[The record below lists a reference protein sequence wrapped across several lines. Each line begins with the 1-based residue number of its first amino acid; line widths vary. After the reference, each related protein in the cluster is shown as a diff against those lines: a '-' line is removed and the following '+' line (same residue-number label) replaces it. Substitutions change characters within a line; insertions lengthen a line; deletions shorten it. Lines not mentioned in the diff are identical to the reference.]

1 MYLAPAQADEL
12 LALARRTIVRRL
24 SSDETPVPE
33 SESVGPELLQPAGC
47 FVSLHV
53 CETHALRG
61 CVGRIEAVHPLVQVV
76 RETAVAALSDPR
88 FHRHPITIDEVPD
101 LEIEIS
107 VLSPLRPAEQPL
119 DFDLLNDGIV
129 LSVAGHNGVFLPQV
143 ARDTGWSREQL
154 LSRLCTEKL
163 GLPADAWQLPQ
174 ARLHVFSTLI
184 LGPVPLLE

>member
-1 MYLAPAQADEL
+1 MDLSPAQAEEL
-12 LALARRTIVRRL
+12 LAVARRTILRRL
-24 SSDETPVPE
+24 SGEEIPRPET
-33 SESVGPELLQPAGC
+33 ESVGAALLQPAGC

-53 CETHALRG
+53 RETHALRG
-61 CVGRIEAVHPLVQVV
+61 CVGRIEAVQPLIQIV

-88 FHRHPITIDEVPD
+88 FHRHPITIDEAPD

-107 VLSPLRPAEQPL
+107 VLSPLRPAEHPL

-129 LSVAGHNGVFLPQV
+129 LSLAGRTGVFLPQV

-163 GLPADAWQLPQ
+163 GLPPDAWQLPQ

-184 LGPVPLLE
+184 VGPMPLLE

>member
-1 MYLAPAQADEL
+1 MDLSPAQAEEL
-12 LALARRTIVRRL
+12 LAVARRTILRRL
-24 SSDETPVPE
+24 SGEEIPRPE
-33 SESVGPELLQPAGC
+33 AESAGAALLQPAGC

-53 CETHALRG
+53 RETHALRG
-61 CVGRIEAVHPLVQVV
+61 CVGRIEAVQPLIQIV
-76 RETAVAALSDPR
+76 RETAVAALNDPR
-88 FHRHPITIDEVPD
+88 FHRHPITIDEAPD

-107 VLSPLRPAEQPL
+107 VLSPLRPAEHPL

-129 LSVAGHNGVFLPQV
+129 LSLAGRTGVFLPQV

-163 GLPADAWQLPQ
+163 GLPPDAWQLPQ

-184 LGPVPLLE
+184 VGPMPLLE